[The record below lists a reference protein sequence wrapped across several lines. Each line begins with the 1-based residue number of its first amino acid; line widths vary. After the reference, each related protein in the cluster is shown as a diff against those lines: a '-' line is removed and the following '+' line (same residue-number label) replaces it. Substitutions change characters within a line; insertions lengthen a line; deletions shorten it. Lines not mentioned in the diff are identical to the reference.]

1 MAGDG
6 PVRFRVAEG
15 IALWHASDFGEKGYF
30 EAGRVY
36 EVESPKGLVEHV
48 HHAIDAGALTKATK
62 AELEEQDRADAAAE
76 KAASAPEPEGG
87 EG

>member
-15 IALWHASDFGEKGYF
+15 IALWHASDFGDKGLF

-36 EVESPKGLVEHV
+36 EVVSPKGLVQAAYD
-48 HHAIDAGALTKATK
+48 AIDAGSLVKATK